1 MYVITYNITLKV
13 LLLLY
18 SNTITILKSVNSFN
32 IDNI

>member
-18 SNTITILKSVNSFN
+18 SNTITILESVNSFN